1 MTEERNI
8 FNFDELDKAQI
19 IDEENKEKRK
29 DNQLT
34 RCVYCGEYP
43 IIEKTGRVDG
53 YKLIY
58 CPICKYTVGTLY
70 EPIEHWNMCNRLLF
84 RKSDRRLQ
92 DEERRKL
99 EERRNE
105 R

>member
-43 IIEKTGRVDG
+43 VIEKTERVDG

-58 CPICKYTVGTLY
+58 CPICNYTVGTLY
-70 EPIEHWNMCNRLLF
+70 EPIEHWNMCNRLWF
-84 RKSDRRLQ
+84 R
-92 DEERRKL
+92 EEDKKKVK
-99 EERRNE
+99 NE
-105 R
+105 NKEIYDT